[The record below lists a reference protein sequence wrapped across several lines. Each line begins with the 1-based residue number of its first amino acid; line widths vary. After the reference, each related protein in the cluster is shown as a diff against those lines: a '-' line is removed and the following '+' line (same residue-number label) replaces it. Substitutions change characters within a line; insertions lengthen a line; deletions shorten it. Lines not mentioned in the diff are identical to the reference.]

1 MHSLLELQ
9 CLIGALVPFLELSI
23 FIHVLPLIYYL
34 MKWGGNSDMK
44 KNILLD
50 TIYISFFKR
59 LLQMT

>member
-1 MHSLLELQ
+1 MHNLLELQ

-44 KNILLD
+44 KKHFVRYHLHH
-50 TIYISFFKR
+50 FF
-59 LLQMT
+59 